1 MTLLS
6 RRTVRCL
13 SIALF
18 GLGLCAQDAVEAQE
32 SSATFTLPAGAEIV
46 LQLGHSSDGAY
57 FEFSPDQRLILSAG
71 SDGTLKLWDIG
82 TGRLLRTME
91 GREASGIDQ
100 AVFSPDGTRVL
111 SGGIDGVRLWDVK
124 SGALLRSLAASL
136 ANRASSFWEMKK
148 FHFTDY
154 MAKHAR
160 AVAFSADGKYLVSGH
175 RDHTVRLWDAE
186 TGALLR
192 TFEGQGDEV
201 GSVAFSPDGQF
212 ILSAGSRG
220 TTNDGV
226 LMWDA
231 RTGAIVRQ
239 FKVYESAILPP
250 SMWSSRAFGRG
261 ALKISADGRY
271 LCAQSI
277 DSKYT
282 VWNFNSGTVLHRS
295 TAAAISPDG
304 RRLAVG
310 TLGNDAEIRDA
321 DTGQPISKIV
331 AQGLFLGLSKFS
343 PNGRMIGGISADRA
357 IVLWN
362 ADDGRLVRTFLGN
375 QQPIRAVAF
384 AGDGRRVVTGNDA
397 GLLLW
402 NEAKLIRS
410 MPSSSAIKATAWASD
425 GNLILAGVGDRTIG
439 LWDAAKGEMTR
450 RFELRLGGGYGVTS
464 VSFGVD
470 DNRVLAANGSIA
482 EMFDVQTGAVIRTF
496 GGAYSAAFS
505 RDGRRV
511 VTGGSSVDV
520 WDVETG
526 AVRRKI
532 EIPGGIHAVGFS
544 SSGNMVVSGT
554 DGHRAFL
561 LDSRSGAFVRALN
574 GHQGNVRVA
583 AFSPDGS
590 TLLTG
595 GFENTLRLWS
605 AESGSFISD
614 FRGHQGWI
622 TGASF
627 APDGKRF
634 VSVGYDGTMRLW
646 DTDTGRLLITTIVR
660 NGEWLSVT
668 PAGLFV
674 TSGDPRDFIAITKG
688 FDVLPMEE
696 FIMQNRRD
704 SLGSLFAGVK

>member
-1 MTLLS
+1 
-6 RRTVRCL
+6 
-13 SIALF
+13 
-18 GLGLCAQDAVEAQE
+18 
-32 SSATFTLPAGAEIV
+32 
-46 LQLGHSSDGAY
+46 
-57 FEFSPDQRLILSAG
+57 
-71 SDGTLKLWDIG
+71 
-82 TGRLLRTME
+82 
-91 GREASGIDQ
+91 
-100 AVFSPDGTRVL
+100 
-111 SGGIDGVRLWDVK
+111 
-124 SGALLRSLAASL
+124 
-136 ANRASSFWEMKK
+136 
-148 FHFTDY
+148 
-154 MAKHAR
+154 
-160 AVAFSADGKYLVSGH
+160 
-175 RDHTVRLWDAE
+175 
-186 TGALLR
+186 
-192 TFEGQGDEV
+192 
-201 GSVAFSPDGQF
+201 
-212 ILSAGSRG
+212 
-220 TTNDGV
+220 
-226 LMWDA
+226 
-231 RTGAIVRQ
+231 
-239 FKVYESAILPP
+239 
-250 SMWSSRAFGRG
+250 
-261 ALKISADGRY
+261 
-271 LCAQSI
+271 
-277 DSKYT
+277 
-282 VWNFNSGTVLHRS
+282 
-295 TAAAISPDG
+295 
-304 RRLAVG
+304 
-310 TLGNDAEIRDA
+310 
-321 DTGQPISKIV
+321 
-331 AQGLFLGLSKFS
+331 
-343 PNGRMIGGISADRA
+343 MIGGISADRA